1 MGIFSRLHDIINSN
15 LNQLLDK
22 AENPEKIIR
31 LVIQEME
38 DTLVEVRSDAAR
50 AIAEKKRLRRQ
61 LEQLQRE
68 IDHWQH
74 NAELALEKGREE
86 LARAAL
92 REKHRLE
99 RSATALEG
107 ELEALETQLAELN
120 SDIAR
125 LQQKLDDARAR
136 HKAMAMKQ
144 TAVSGRLKARRQLHD
159 GRLDD
164 ALSRFESMEDKM
176 ERMEGK
182 VEAFD
187 LGRDPSLEQQFAEL
201 EAEES
206 VEAEL
211 ARLKARLSEERK
223 Q

>member
-15 LNQLLDK
+15 INQLLDK

-50 AIAEKKRLRRQ
+50 AIAEKKKVHRQ
-61 LEQLQRE
+61 LNRLQHE
-68 IDHWQH
+68 IDDWQRK
-74 NAELALEKGREE
+74 AELALGKERED

-92 REKHRLE
+92 KEKHRLE
-99 RSATALEG
+99 RSTTALEG
-107 ELEALETQLAELN
+107 ELEALETQLTELT
-120 SDIAR
+120 SDIAK

-136 HKAMAMKQ
+136 HKAMVMKQ
-144 TAVSGRLKARRQLHD
+144 TAVCGRLKARQQLHD

-164 ALSRFESMEDKM
+164 ALSRFGSMEDKM

-187 LGRDPSLEQQFAEL
+187 LGRDPTLEQQFAEL
-201 EAEES
+201 ETEDMIET
-206 VEAEL
+206 EL
-211 ARLKARLSEERK
+211 SRLKARLTGEKK